1 MNNNISAEFNL
12 DPKINYFV
20 SYYMYKTDLYKR
32 NSNSISVLNVH
43 NLINLIIEE
52 LSKNNINRNL
62 KFFYNKLQ
70 EIKNKDKIVKNKY
83 DYKINEILQN
93 MTSNK
98 EYALIVAKS
107 LLSEIDK
114 GKYGI
119 EICNR
124 IKNIL
129 FNNKTLEDIR
139 EELDYLTE
147 SLLIEYIIYGY
158 DDTSLEK
165 IMYNIF
171 SKYTI
176 YDDKYVSTNFPIPS
190 KIENDKIQEYIDNL
204 TIQDRIESLKYYY
217 NKETSKYYYLFNIS
231 GITGINLNI
240 HLNNVDI
247 YNWKT
252 SYKFKVE
259 VDKKTQKDCIEYKYG
274 NYEKNDIHC
283 SIYIET
289 VDKENVFNKIKQ
301 QLDEALDI
309 LYTYHNF
316 ECKILVDYSHYIV
329 FDENKNIVAA
339 GMTRQY
345 DEDFK
350 REVRPLRYN
359 SKDEVSKLN
368 REYNNYSKYILNN
381 FTISSE
387 IVKNSVRYYRKGKES
402 TKSEDKILNYWI
414 CIENILKI
422 NINLPCSILGK
433 EDDDL
438 KFKRIKSI
446 TPILTCKI
454 NLISTYWSIYDYF
467 HNKYLYN
474 QQVIDKS
481 DANALQFVH
490 NQVDLIEFVNNYKLL
505 ENKFLSQLDVNIY
518 EKYLNLLYD
527 KSTTQKYIKEYITN
541 TQNVLLLSYRYRNMI
556 VHNAQYDSTF
566 INFYAQQLE
575 LIAIRLLN
583 VITSE
588 IYKCES
594 KKDLQ
599 SIIINKYI
607 DEQQMINNFNS
618 TNLKDW
624 FNTIDK

>member
-1 MNNNISAEFNL
+1 MNNNISTEFSL
-12 DPKINYFV
+12 DPKIDYFI
-20 SYYMYKTDLYKR
+20 SYYLYKTNQYIN
-32 NSNSISVLNVH
+32 NSSEISILNLH
-43 NLINLIIEE
+43 SLINLIIEE

-98 EYALIVAKS
+98 EYALIISKN

-124 IKNIL
+124 IEKIL
-129 FNNKTLEDIR
+129 FDNKTLENVR
-139 EELDYLTE
+139 VELDYLTE
-147 SLLIEYIIYGY
+147 ALLIEYITYGY
-158 DDTSLEK
+158 HNTSLEK
-165 IMYNIF
+165 IIYNIF

-190 KIENDKIQEYIDNL
+190 EIADEKIQEYIDNL
-204 TIQDRIESLKYYY
+204 TIQNRIDSLKSYF

-231 GITGINLNI
+231 GISGIDLNL
-240 HLNNVDI
+240 HLNNVEI

-252 SYKFKVE
+252 SSKFKVE
-259 VDKKTQKDCIEYKYG
+259 IDEKIKKDCIAYKYG

-289 VDKENVFNKIKQ
+289 IDKENVFDKIKQ

-329 FDENKNIVAA
+329 FDENKNAVSE

-345 DEDFK
+345 DENFK

-359 SKDEVSKLN
+359 SKNEISKLN
-368 REYNNYSKYILNN
+368 REYDNYSKYILNN
-381 FTISSE
+381 FTVSSE
-387 IVKNSVRYYRKGKES
+387 IVKNSVRYYRKGKEA

-422 NINLPCSILGK
+422 DIDLPSSILGK
-433 EDDDL
+433 DKDDL
-438 KFKRIKSI
+438 KFKKIISLV
-446 TPILTCKI
+446 PYLTCQV
-454 NLISTYWSIYDYF
+454 NLVNTYWYVHDYF
-467 HNKYLYN
+467 HNKYLCN
-474 QQVIDKS
+474 LKMMNKECADS
-481 DANALQFVH
+481 LQFKFEEIS
-490 NQVDLIEFVNNYKLL
+490 LIKFINNYELL
-505 ENKFLSQLDVNIY
+505 KDKISAQLDIDIY
-518 EKYLNLLYD
+518 EKYLKLLND
-527 KSTTQKYIKEYITN
+527 KTIVKQYINNYVTN
-541 TQNVLLLSYRYRNMI
+541 IKNTLLLSYRYRNMI

-566 INFYAQQLE
+566 IEFYAQQLE
-575 LIAIRLLN
+575 LIAKRILN
-583 VITSE
+583 VIINE
-588 IYKCES
+588 IYNNAGKV
-594 KKDLQ
+594 DLQ
-599 SIIINKYI
+599 NIIINKYI
-607 DEQQMINNFNS
+607 NQVQLINNFN
-618 TNLKDW
+618 TITLKDW
-624 FNTIDK
+624 FNTDI

>member
-1 MNNNISAEFNL
+1 MNNDISKEFNL
-12 DPKINYFV
+12 DPKIDYFV
-20 SYYMYKTDLYKR
+20 SYYLYKTDLYKR

-43 NLINLIIEE
+43 NLINLIVEE

-98 EYALIVAKS
+98 EYALIVS
-107 LLSEIDK
+107 RNLLSEINN

-124 IKNIL
+124 IEKIL

-165 IMYNIF
+165 IIYNIF

-176 YDDKYVSTNFPIPS
+176 YDDKYASTNFPIPS
-190 KIENDKIQEYIDNL
+190 EMENAKIPEYIDNL
-204 TIQDRIESLKYYY
+204 TIQNRIESLKYYY
-217 NKETSKYYYLFNIS
+217 NKKASKYYYLFNVS

-252 SYKFKVE
+252 SYKFNVE
-259 VDKKTQKDCIEYKYG
+259 IDKETQKNCIEYKYG

-289 VDKENVFNKIKQ
+289 VDKENGFNKIKQ

-329 FDENKNIVAA
+329 FDENKNIVLE

-350 REVRPLRYN
+350 REVRPLRYD
-359 SKDEVSKLN
+359 SRDDVLKSN

-381 FTISSE
+381 FTISAE
-387 IVKNSVRYYRKGKES
+387 IVKNSIRYYRKGKES

-422 NINLPCSILGK
+422 NINLPYSILGK
-433 EDDDL
+433 GDDDL

-446 TPILTCKI
+446 VPILTCKI
-454 NLISTYWSIYDYF
+454 DLISKYWSIYDYF
-467 HNKYLYN
+467 HNKYLHN
-474 QQVIDKS
+474 QQVIDKN

-490 NQVDLIEFVNNYKLL
+490 SQVNLIEFVNNYKLL
-505 ENKFLSQLDVNIY
+505 ENKFSSQLDVNIY
-518 EKYLNLLYD
+518 EKYLNILYD
-527 KSTTQKYIKEYITN
+527 KSITQKHIKEYISN
-541 TQNVLLLSYRYRNMI
+541 TQNILLLSYRYRNMI

-575 LIAIRLLN
+575 LIAIRLLHG
-583 VITSE
+583 ITNE
-588 IYKCES
+588 IYKCEA

-607 DEQQMINNFNS
+607 DEQQMINNFNL

-624 FNTIDK
+624 FNTISK